1 MKPTKV
7 ILKDASYLHSKTS
20 ITFILKDVV
29 IEEDNKIYYFDTSAT
44 FEDQE
49 IKFEFALFDSDM
61 DNLKYIEYDNPVTEI
76 YFIEPDLHFTIID
89 FNQELLCIYIDFD
102 SDSGLRHSN
111 MVTESG
117 VSLRI
122 NVTKSGFTK
131 FINELVSLH

>member
-1 MKPTKV
+1 MNSTKV

-49 IKFEFALFDSDM
+49 VEFEFALFDSDM
-61 DNLKYIEYDNPVTEI
+61 DNLKHIEYDNPVTEI

-89 FNQELLCIYIDFD
+89 FNQELLC
-102 SDSGLRHSN
+102 
-111 MVTESG
+111 
-117 VSLRI
+117 
-122 NVTKSGFTK
+122 
-131 FINELVSLH
+131 

>member
-7 ILKDASYLHSKTS
+7 ILRDASYLHSKTS

-49 IKFEFALFDSDM
+49 VKFEFALFDSDM
-61 DNLKYIEYDNPVTEI
+61 DNLKHMDYDNPVTEI

-89 FNQELLCIYIDFD
+89 F
-102 SDSGLRHSN
+102 DSGLRHSN
-111 MVTESG
+111 MATESG
-117 VSLRI
+117 ISLRI
-122 NVTKSGFTK
+122 NIAKSDFTK
-131 FINELVSLH
+131 FINELASLY

>member
-29 IEEDNKIYYFDTSAT
+29 IEEDNEIYYFDTSAT
-44 FEDQE
+44 VE
-49 IKFEFALFDSDM
+49 FEFALFDSDI
-61 DNLKYIEYDNPVTEI
+61 DNLKHIEYDNPVTEI

-102 SDSGLRHSN
+102 SGLRHSN
-111 MVTESG
+111 MATESG
-117 VSLRI
+117 ISLRI
-122 NVTKSGFTK
+122 NVAKSGFTK

>member
-49 IKFEFALFDSDM
+49 VKFEFALFDSDM
-61 DNLKYIEYDNPVTEI
+61 DNLKHMDCDNPVTEI

-89 FNQELLCIYIDFD
+89 
-102 SDSGLRHSN
+102 
-111 MVTESG
+111 
-117 VSLRI
+117 
-122 NVTKSGFTK
+122 
-131 FINELVSLH
+131 

>member
-29 IEEDNKIYYFDTSAT
+29 IEEDNEIYYFDTSAT

-49 IKFEFALFDSDM
+49 VEFEFALFDSDI
-61 DNLKYIEYDNPVTEI
+61 DNLKHIEYDNPVTEI

-89 FNQELLCIYIDFD
+89 FN
-102 SDSGLRHSN
+102 SGLRHSN
-111 MVTESG
+111 MATESG
-117 VSLRI
+117 ISLRI
-122 NVTKSGFTK
+122 NVAKSGFTK

>member
-49 IKFEFALFDSDM
+49 VKFEFALFDSDM
-61 DNLKYIEYDNPVTEI
+61 DNLKHMDYDNPVTEI

-102 SDSGLRHSN
+102 SGLRHSS
-111 MVTESG
+111 MAKESG
-117 VSLRI
+117 ISLRI
-122 NVTKSGFTK
+122 NVAKSDFTK
-131 FINELVSLH
+131 FINELASLH

>member
-29 IEEDNKIYYFDTSAT
+29 IEEDNEIYYFDTSAT

-49 IKFEFALFDSDM
+49 VEFEFALFDSDI
-61 DNLKYIEYDNPVTEI
+61 DNLKHIEYDNPVTEI

-111 MVTESG
+111 MATESG
-117 VSLRI
+117 ISLRI
-122 NVTKSGFTK
+122 NVAKSGFTK

>member
-76 YFIEPDLHFTIID
+76 YFIEPDLHFAIID

-102 SDSGLRHSN
+102 SGLRYSN

>member
-102 SDSGLRHSN
+102 SGSGLRHSN

>member
-29 IEEDNKIYYFDTSAT
+29 IEEV
-44 FEDQE
+44 
-49 IKFEFALFDSDM
+49 KFEFALFDSDM
-61 DNLKYIEYDNPVTEI
+61 DNLKHMDYDNPVTEI

-102 SDSGLRHSN
+102 SGLRHSN
-111 MVTESG
+111 MATESG
-117 VSLRI
+117 ISLRI
-122 NVTKSGFTK
+122 NVAKSDFTK
-131 FINELVSLH
+131 FINELASLH

>member
-7 ILKDASYLHSKTS
+7 ILRDASYVHSKTS

-61 DNLKYIEYDNPVTEI
+61 DNLKHMEYDNPVTEI

-111 MVTESG
+111 MATESG
-117 VSLRI
+117 ISLRI
-122 NVTKSGFTK
+122 NVTKSDFNI
-131 FINELVSLH
+131 FINELASLH

>member
-1 MKPTKV
+1 
-7 ILKDASYLHSKTS
+7 
-20 ITFILKDVV
+20 
-29 IEEDNKIYYFDTSAT
+29 
-44 FEDQE
+44 
-49 IKFEFALFDSDM
+49 LFDSDM

-102 SDSGLRHSN
+102 SGLRHSN

>member
-1 MKPTKV
+1 MKTTKV

-49 IKFEFALFDSDM
+49 VKFEFALFDNDM
-61 DNLKYIEYDNPVTEI
+61 ENLKHIEYYNPVTKI

-102 SDSGLRHSN
+102 SGLRHSN
-111 MVTESG
+111 MATESG
-117 VSLRI
+117 ISFRI

>member
-76 YFIEPDLHFTIID
+76 YFIEPDVTSPIIAVNVRD
-89 FNQELLCIYIDFD
+89 KKL
-102 SDSGLRHSN
+102 N
-111 MVTESG
+111 M
-117 VSLRI
+117 
-122 NVTKSGFTK
+122 
-131 FINELVSLH
+131 